1 MFTALKVP
9 RQYPLFLL
17 VQAKLERMKKV
28 TWWEVD
34 CRDHETEERR

>member
-17 VQAKLERMKKV
+17 VQVKLERMKKV
-28 TWWEVD
+28 ACWDVD
-34 CRDHETEERR
+34 CWEHDAEERS